1 MEQNTYQG
9 SYGGAHNGQYMD
21 YTVDM
26 VFCIDATGS
35 MEDFTGS
42 QKKIINMVKQNAL
55 NFYNDFSGVMSAKGK
70 KARQVRVIAF
80 RDYRADGEHAM
91 MVTDFFCLPQQEK
104 EFEACINSIHAD
116 GGGDIP
122 EDGLEALAYA
132 IKSKWTNEGAKKRQ
146 VIVVWTDAGTH
157 ACIQVAN
164 FHCSSTMPSGEIL
177 SQLRRYLP
185 EDIGIYS
192 CRDVSPRFHAR
203 LNAREKTYRYR
214 IWNSQEPCVFQ
225 RRFVTVM
232 EEPLDA
238 DAMERAA
245 KLLLGEHD
253 FSAFCGNAKM
263 KKSTVRY
270 IRSIR
275 IRREGPELQLTFTGN
290 GFLHNMVRIL
300 VGTLVEVGRGQREA
314 ASVAELFGGKRSEAG
329 FLAPPQG
336 LCLEEVYY

>member
-1 MEQNTYQG
+1 MRNIRLDLCYDGTRYKGWQRLPGADSTIQG
-9 SYGGAHNGQYMD
+9 KLETALSRILGEPIE
-21 YTVDM
+21 VS
-26 VFCIDATGS
+26 GS
-35 MEDFTGS
+35 G
-42 QKKIINMVKQNAL
+42 
-55 NFYNDFSGVMSAKGK
+55 
-70 KARQVRVIAF
+70 R
-80 RDYRADGEHAM
+80 
-91 MVTDFFCLPQQEK
+91 
-104 EFEACINSIHAD
+104 
-116 GGGDIP
+116 
-122 EDGLEALAYA
+122 
-132 IKSKWTNEGAKKRQ
+132 
-146 VIVVWTDAGTH
+146 TDAGVH
-157 ACIQVAN
+157 AKGQVAN
-164 FHCSSTMPSGEIL
+164 FHSESTMAAEDIL
-177 SQLRRYLP
+177 TQLRRYLP

-203 LNAREKTYRYR
+203 LNAKEKTYLYR
-214 IWNSQEPCVFQ
+214 IWNSPEPCVFQ

-232 EEPLDA
+232 EEPLDT

-245 KLLLGEHD
+245 ELLLGEHD

-270 IRSIR
+270 IRSIH